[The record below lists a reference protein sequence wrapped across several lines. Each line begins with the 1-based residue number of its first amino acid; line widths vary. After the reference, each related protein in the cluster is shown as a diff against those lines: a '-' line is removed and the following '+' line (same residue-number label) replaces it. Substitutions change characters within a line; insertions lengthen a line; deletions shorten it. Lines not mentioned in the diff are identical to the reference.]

1 MRLNPHP
8 PNVLVSSRALVV
20 FDCEGDQIPR
30 EQRVD
35 VREVGDP
42 RGNGDSRAF
51 ARTYLLDPHIFYIE
65 D

>member
-1 MRLNPHP
+1 M
-8 PNVLVSSRALVV
+8 AV
-20 FDCEGDQIPR
+20 FYFEDAQVPR